1 MLTVAR
7 YPNTALA
14 HVGRARLEASGIEAI
29 VADDATATMAW
40 HLIGALGGVRLMV
53 QTDDAE
59 RARRVL
65 ESEIDDTYE
74 DVPELSDDPPPC
86 PAADEVRRER
96 EAPALEPVP
105 IDSAPADAALIAA
118 SIWRASLVGA
128 LVWPLQLLT
137 AAQLLELWRD
147 RARIWPKLVS
157 ADRRRVAIA
166 AVLALMGL
174 VLSAAI
180 LLRLS
185 TFVRGS

>member
-40 HLIGALGGVRLMV
+40 HLVGALGGVRLMV
-53 QTDDAE
+53 QNDDAE

-74 DVPELSDDPPPC
+74 DVPELADDPPAY
-86 PAADEVRRER
+86 PAADEARRER
-96 EAPALEPVP
+96 EDPALDSVP
-105 IDSAPADAALIAA
+105 IDRTPAEAGLIAA
-118 SIWRASLVGA
+118 SIWRAALVGA

-147 RARIWPKLVS
+147 RARIWPQLIRT
-157 ADRRRVAIA
+157 DRRRVAIA
-166 AVLALMGL
+166 AVLAFLGL

-180 LLRLS
+180 LLRLL
-185 TFVRGS
+185 TFARGS

>member
-65 ESEIDDTYE
+65 ASEFDDTYE
-74 DVPELSDDPPPC
+74 DVPELADDPPAY
-86 PAADEVRRER
+86 PAAEEARRER
-96 EAPALEPVP
+96 EPPAEGAVY
-105 IDSAPADAALIAA
+105 IESAPPDAGLMAA
-118 SIWRASLVGA
+118 SIWRAALVGA

-147 RARIWPKLVS
+147 RARIWPQLIR

-166 AVLALMGL
+166 AVLAFMGL

-185 TFVRGS
+185 TYLRGS